1 LPRRCPLCHQH
12 GQTLTEFALVLPLL
26 LFLLLA
32 ILQLGIAFN
41 NYISLTEA
49 VRVGAR
55 KGAVARQLSDPEAAV
70 AAEVR
75 DSAAELKA
83 ADVDVTVTSSWA
95 RGEDVTVTA
104 TYPYSINLLGVVVK
118 SGELTSKA
126 KERVE

>member
-1 LPRRCPLCHQH
+1 LPRRCRLCDQH

-26 LFLLLA
+26 LFMLLA

-55 KGAVARQLSDPEAAV
+55 KGAVARQLSDPEGAV

-75 DSAAELKA
+75 DAAAELKA
-83 ADVDVTVTSSWA
+83 EDVDVAVSSSWA

>member
-1 LPRRCPLCHQH
+1 LPRRCRLCDQH

-26 LFLLLA
+26 LFMLLA

-55 KGAVARQLSDPEAAV
+55 KGAVARQLSDPEGAV

-75 DSAAELKA
+75 DAAAELKA
-83 ADVDVTVTSSWA
+83 EDVDVTVSSSWA

>member
-1 LPRRCPLCHQH
+1 M
-12 GQTLTEFALVLPLL
+12 
-26 LFLLLA
+26 LLA

-55 KGAVARQLSDPEAAV
+55 KGAVARQLSDPEGAV

-75 DSAAELKA
+75 DAAAELKA
-83 ADVDVTVTSSWA
+83 EDVDVTVSSSWA